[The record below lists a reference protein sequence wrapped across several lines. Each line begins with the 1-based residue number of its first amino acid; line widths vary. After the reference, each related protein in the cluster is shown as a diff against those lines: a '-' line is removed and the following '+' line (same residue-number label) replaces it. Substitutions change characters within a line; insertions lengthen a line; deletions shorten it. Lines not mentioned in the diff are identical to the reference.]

1 MLWIPREEKRL
12 DSLGLG
18 LGASVGVETLAGSSF
33 LHAYLSRSALW
44 LQTGFRNVWY
54 IWQTVAS
61 TGPRL
66 TRDGSS
72 LPYLDHWNYT

>member
-12 DSLGLG
+12 DLLGVG

-33 LHAYLSRSALW
+33 LHTYLSHSALW
-44 LQTGFRNVWY
+44 LQTGFPNVWC

-72 LPYLDHWNYT
+72 LPYLDHWNYI